1 MRIWICLW
9 LAGCLYAQPSSEAQ
23 VQHLMA
29 DFLMAF
35 DNLDWPAFRQCWAA
49 NPVVFF
55 PSLVNPAGKR
65 TEDAAGFEEVW
76 RRQFGLIRDNA
87 ATRGVTK
94 APFQNIQPKDMRID
108 FPAPSVA
115 VATFHLGPN
124 NNVSRS
130 PYVRHSENRGRLE
143 DYPLACIE
151 SFAIVSELNFEQKE
165 TASENVL
172 ISAHIGSS
180 S

>member
-1 MRIWICLW
+1 MEDFMRIWICLW
-9 LAGCLYAQPSSEAQ
+9 LAGCLYAQPTSEAQ

-124 NNVSRS
+124 NNVLGRRMFVIVKTVEGWKITHLHASNLSLSS
-130 PYVRHSENRGRLE
+130 PN
-143 DYPLACIE
+143 
-151 SFAIVSELNFEQKE
+151 
-165 TASENVL
+165 
-172 ISAHIGSS
+172 
-180 S
+180 